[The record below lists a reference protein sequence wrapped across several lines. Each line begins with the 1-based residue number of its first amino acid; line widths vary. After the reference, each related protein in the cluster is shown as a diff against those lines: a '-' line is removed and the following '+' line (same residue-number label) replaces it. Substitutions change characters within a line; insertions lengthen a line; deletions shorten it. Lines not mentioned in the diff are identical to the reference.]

1 VVDSLLKT
9 YDVVLESVVVEVGNE
24 TKELIEG
31 GIFIFFGENVPLTL
45 KPYCIIHKVK
55 IAEPIKV
62 GDILQIGDTISVIT
76 RIGEVANKNFL
87 EIFHL
92 VIKGEDS
99 SQGLLPGDIRVKGE
113 LPKEIEI
120 GQRVFIFRKKFI

>member
-1 VVDSLLKT
+1 MLDSLLKI
-9 YDVVLESVVVEVGNE
+9 YDVVLESVVIEVGDE

-45 KPYCIIHKVK
+45 KPYCIIHRVK
-55 IAEPIKV
+55 IAKPINV
-62 GDILQIGDTISVIT
+62 GDILQIGDKISVVT
-76 RIGEVANKNFL
+76 RIGEVANKNLL

-92 VIKGEDS
+92 VIKGEDP
-99 SQGLLPGDIRVKGE
+99 SQGLLPGDVRVKGE

-120 GQRVFIFRKKFI
+120 DQRVFIFRKKLI